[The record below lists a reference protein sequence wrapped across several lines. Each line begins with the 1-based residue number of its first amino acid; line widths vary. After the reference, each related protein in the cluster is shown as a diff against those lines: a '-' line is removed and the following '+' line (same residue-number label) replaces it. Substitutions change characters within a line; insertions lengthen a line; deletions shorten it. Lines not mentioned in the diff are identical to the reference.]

1 MSKCFFVYKLRWM
14 HKTVNLWT
22 RTITFEHGQHP
33 GISIKNIS
41 VSGSLQKH
49 IPVWSRCRHIILLA
63 TTKQPSFISSFIFHL
78 KLKPHW
84 CTHEKYRFHPCPV
97 GGKRSNEAERHINRE
112 ERAKE
117 ERGEKS
123 HSVSF
128 EPVSPCWVEFDI
140 QTMRQGSTQGGRPPC
155 NINSHLESSCGY
167 EHETLKET
175 AAMDPV
181 PSHHLSH
188 CLLKRPPHCSL
199 KPAWKSTQT
208 GSCSSCNFPPDC
220 GLWAT

>member
-1 MSKCFFVYKLRWM
+1 MKCGPLRYKV
-14 HKTVNLWT
+14 H
-22 RTITFEHGQHP
+22 TI
-33 GISIKNIS
+33 IIND
-41 VSGSLQKH
+41 SLQKH
-49 IPVWSRCRHIILLA
+49 VPIECLCQQRFLPA
-63 TTKQPSFISSFIFHL
+63 TTRQPSFISSFIFHL

-84 CTHEKYRFHPCPV
+84 RAHEKYRFHPCPV

-112 ERAKE
+112 ERARE
-117 ERGEKS
+117 ERGENT

-128 EPVSPCWVEFDI
+128 EPVSPCWAEFDI
-140 QTMRQGSTQGGRPPC
+140 QTMRQGSAQGGRPPC

-188 CLLKRPPHCSL
+188 CLLKRPPYCSL
-199 KPAWKSTQT
+199 KPA
-208 GSCSSCNFPPDC
+208 
-220 GLWAT
+220 